1 MTGLR
6 ILIALAVSAA
16 PALADAQLA
25 SPDPRKWRPVV
36 YADLQLPNETALP
49 YASLW
54 ADELERNNDAYRAR
68 GDKRWLVANA
78 PASESHVVIRSPERV
93 IALSVLHTL
102 TACRALRTDTASR
115 ATLKSCPMR
124 LVVYQG
130 GTSSVSDAGRGCFIE
145 YGARPDRDQSDM
157 VQNASLASYDTAS
170 RTIRAGVV
178 FAGQAVDEC
187 QFHVAVP
194 WPREENSR

>member
-1 MTGLR
+1 MPGTR
-6 ILIALAVSAA
+6 VLIALAVSAA
-16 PALADAQLA
+16 PTVVQAQAA
-25 SPDPRKWRPVV
+25 SHDPKRWRPVV

-54 ADELERNNDAYRAR
+54 ADELKRNNDAYRAK
-68 GDKRWLVANA
+68 GDQRWLVANA

-102 TACRALRTDTASR
+102 TACRALRTDTATR

-145 YGARPDRDQSDM
+145 YGARLEGGEPDM
-157 VQNASLASYDTAS
+157 VRNASLASYDTAS

-178 FAGQAVDEC
+178 FASQAVDEC

-194 WPREENSR
+194 RPREENSR